1 MSNQKYLD
9 PGEALIRRV
18 RTHWLVN
25 LRGFLLPN
33 FTTTILVTDR
43 RILHCSGLIAIQIRS
58 VALSQIESR
67 DVTQSILGRIL
78 GYGDLDLHGSGGM
91 ELQLAGIADTTG
103 VSRDIGLAAAN
114 KTQSPSIALART

>member
-1 MSNQKYLD
+1 M
-9 PGEALIRRV
+9 
-18 RTHWLVN
+18 
-25 LRGFLLPN
+25 
-33 FTTTILVTDR
+33 
-43 RILHCSGLIAIQIRS
+43 
-58 VALSQIESR
+58 ALSQIESR

-103 VSRDIGLAAAN
+103 VSRDIGQAAAN